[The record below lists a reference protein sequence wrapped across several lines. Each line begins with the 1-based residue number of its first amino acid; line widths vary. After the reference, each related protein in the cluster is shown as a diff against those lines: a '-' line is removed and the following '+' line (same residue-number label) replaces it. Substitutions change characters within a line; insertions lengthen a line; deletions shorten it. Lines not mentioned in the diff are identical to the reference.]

1 MKEKI
6 TTTSVSTSPD
16 GSQQGEAKSKKKI
29 SPLRQRLLEDMEL
42 HGYCH
47 STKTAFLRAV
57 SNLAKFFNKNPA
69 NITEEE
75 IRKYFIVLKSDEK
88 LSVNIVK
95 NHYYGLRFFYLKTLH
110 KDWKIFDIV
119 RPPKGR
125 SIPIVFSDDEVK
137 RILGVVKV
145 PIYRMCLKLIYN
157 CGLRINEALT
167 LKISDV
173 DVSCKAIRVKG
184 KGSKVRE
191 IAISEKMLEEL
202 QAYLRIYQFQL
213 YLFPSPKNANQMIGH
228 DTVQTAFKHAVKAA
242 GITNKLDATVHSL
255 RHSYATYL
263 LEAGVNIRIIQGSLG
278 HQSIRTTAI
287 YTHLT
292 QKTDQ
297 VLRHALDRLFA

>member
-1 MKEKI
+1 MKEKFSSSPI
-6 TTTSVSTSPD
+6 PKSTEGLAEMDEQS
-16 GSQQGEAKSKKKI
+16 EKKI
-29 SPLRQRLLEDMEL
+29 SPLRQRMLDDMEL
-42 HGYCH
+42 HGYCD
-47 STKTAFLRAV
+47 STKDAFVRAV
-57 SNLAKFFNKNPA
+57 INLANFFNKNA
-69 NITEEE
+69 ADISEED
-75 IRKYFIVLKSDEK
+75 IRQYFIVLKNDEK
-88 LSVNIVK
+88 LSLHLVK
-95 NHYYGLRFFYLKTLH
+95 NQYYGLRFFYLKTLR

-125 SIPIVFSDDEVK
+125 SLPIVFSDDEVK
-137 RILGVVKV
+137 RILQAVRV

-157 CGLRINEALT
+157 CGLRINEALS

-202 QAYLRIYQFQL
+202 QGYLQVYQLKL
-213 YLFPSPKNANQMIGH
+213 YLFPSLKDPNQRIGQ
-228 DTVQTAFKHAVKAA
+228 DTVQKAFKHAVKEA
-242 GITNKLDATVHSL
+242 GITNKLKATVHSL

-263 LEAGVNIRIIQGSLG
+263 LESGVNIRIIQGSLG

-297 VLRHALDRLFA
+297 VLRHALDRLLA